1 MFVFSNIFTAKSQFI
16 CEKVNAV
23 ALIPFSNL
31 LAIREKICYNKIKK
45 MIGRT
50 LWEKFFVK

>member
-31 LAIREKICYNKIKK
+31 LAIREEICYNKIKK
-45 MIGRT
+45 
-50 LWEKFFVK
+50 